1 MAPGFFLVFRKVS
14 GMNAMIRNQMI
25 MDWSADDRPREKLM
39 LSGVQSLTDAEL
51 LAILLRSGSRQVT
64 AVDLA
69 KLMLADFDQDLFVL
83 GKQDISVFMQYKGVG
98 EAKAVTL
105 AAAMELGR
113 RRGRGEK
120 LDLVTIR
127 SSSDVY
133 KLCYPLIGEIPHEE
147 FLVLVLNQG
156 GKVVYKFRVSQGG
169 ITATLVDIRLVFKKA
184 LAVNGNHLILVHNHP
199 SGTNR
204 PSAADISLTKKFNKA
219 AEILDIRILDHVIV
233 AGSKFYS
240 FADDGKM

>member
-1 MAPGFFLVFRKVS
+1 MSATSS
-14 GMNAMIRNQMI
+14 GQMI
-25 MDWSADDRPREKLM
+25 MDWAADDRPREKL
-39 LSGVQSLTDAEL
+39 LVSGVRALSDAEL

-69 KLMLADFDQDLFVL
+69 KSLLSDFGQDLFML
-83 GKQDISVFMQYKGVG
+83 GKQDVSVFMQYKGIG

-120 LDLVTIR
+120 VEWVTIR
-127 SSSDVY
+127 SSNDVY
-133 KLCYPLIGEIPHEE
+133 KLCYPFMGELPHEE
-147 FLVLVLNQG
+147 FWVLVLNQG
-156 GKVVYKFRVSQGG
+156 GKVIYKFRVSQGG
-169 ITATLVDIRLVFKKA
+169 ITATLVDIRLVFKQA
-184 LAVNGNHLILVHNHP
+184 LAVNGNNIILVHNHP

-204 PSAADISLTKKFNKA
+204 PSAADISLTKKFMQA

-233 AGSKFYS
+233 AGSTFYS
-240 FADDGKM
+240 FADDGKIH